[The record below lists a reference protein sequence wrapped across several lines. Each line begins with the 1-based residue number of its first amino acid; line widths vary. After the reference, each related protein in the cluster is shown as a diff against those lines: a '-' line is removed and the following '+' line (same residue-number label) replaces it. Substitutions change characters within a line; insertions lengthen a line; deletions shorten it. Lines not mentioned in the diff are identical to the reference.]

1 MNSPIALQPSK
12 ELHARQN
19 TGYATGLDNMNMLAA
34 IRWQVVAD
42 FLILAV
48 AFYALLHWARSARA
62 LRIALGVLGLHVLA
76 LLARNL
82 DLVITS
88 WVLDASAVL
97 AILVLLLVFQP
108 ELRRA
113 FMRVDSAL
121 RHWPQPVVV
130 GSQTNRAIAS
140 AAFELAQSH
149 LGALLVITRQDS
161 IGELI
166 EGGIAIGAG
175 VSTELLYAIFEKLSP
190 LHDGAVI
197 IEDGRLATANVVLPL
212 TRRQNVPSFYGTR
225 HRAAMGL
232 AERCDAL
239 VVVVSEERSEV
250 TLMDAGAIRPMKH
263 PEQLIATLEG
273 LFSRSREPF
282 QDRLRRLLFANL
294 GLKFAALGLAAV
306 VWSMSFLASGTTI
319 RTVSAPVEFSNVPS
333 GMEVAQQSTDT
344 LEIQL
349 RGSPWI
355 MDSVNPGA
363 LVAQFNLR
371 GLHAGWQTVPFKPN
385 SLDLPPGIQV
395 DRVTPQ
401 RLRVEV
407 IQPGA
412 QR

>member
-1 MNSPIALQPSK
+1 MVA
-12 ELHARQN
+12 
-19 TGYATGLDNMNMLAA
+19 LAA

-48 AFYALLHWARSARA
+48 AFYALLRWARSARA

-76 LLARNL
+76 LIARNL

-88 WVLDASAVL
+88 WVLDASAIL

-121 RHWPQPVVV
+121 KRWPQPIAV
-130 GSQTNRAIAS
+130 GSQANRAIANT
-140 AAFELAQSH
+140 AFELAHSH
-149 LGALLVITRQDS
+149 LGALIVITRRDS
-161 IGELI
+161 ISELV
-166 EGGIAIGAG
+166 EGGVAIGAA
-175 VSTELLYAIFEKLSP
+175 VSSELLYAIFEKLSP

-197 IEDGRLATANVVLPL
+197 IEDGRLVSANVVLPL
-212 TRRQNVPSFYGTR
+212 TRSQEVPNSYGTR

-250 TLMDAGAIRPMKH
+250 TLMDAAAIRHMQE
-263 PEQLIATLEG
+263 PEQLIAMLDKLLTIT
-273 LFSRSREPF
+273 RESF
-282 QDRLRRLLFANL
+282 GERFRRLLTADL

-319 RTVSAPVEFSNVPS
+319 RTVSAPVEFSNVPA
-333 GMEVAQQSTDT
+333 GMEVAQQSTGT

-355 MDSVNPGA
+355 MESLNPQT
-363 LVAQFNLR
+363 LVARIDLR
-371 GLHAGWQTVPFKPN
+371 TLHAGWQTVPFKPR

-395 DRVTPQ
+395 DRVSPE
-401 RLRVEV
+401 LRVDV
-407 IQPGA
+407 IRSGA
-412 QR
+412 QH

>member
-1 MNSPIALQPSK
+1 
-12 ELHARQN
+12 
-19 TGYATGLDNMNMLAA
+19 MLTA

-48 AFYALLHWARSARA
+48 AFYALLRWAISARA
-62 LRIALGVLGLHVLA
+62 LRIALSVLGLHVLA

-113 FMRVDSAL
+113 FMRVDSVL
-121 RHWPQPVVV
+121 RRWPHPVVL
-130 GSQTNRAIAS
+130 GSQANRALATAS
-140 AAFELAQSH
+140 FELAQSH
-149 LGALLVITRQDS
+149 LGALVVVTRQDS
-161 IGELI
+161 IAELI
-166 EGGIAIGAG
+166 EGGVAIGAS
-175 VSTELLYAIFEKLSP
+175 VSAELLYAIFEKLSP

-197 IEDGRLATANVVLPL
+197 ITDDRLAKANVVLPL
-212 TRRQNVPSFYGTR
+212 SRSQDLPSFYGTR

-250 TLMDAGAIRPMKH
+250 TLMEGRTIRHVKEPEEFIAI
-263 PEQLIATLEG
+263 LEG
-273 LFSRSREPF
+273 LLQHKRESSS
-282 QDRLRRLLFANL
+282 DRIRRMLFANL

-319 RTVSAPVEFSNVPS
+319 RTVSAPVEFSNVPP
-333 GMEVAQQSTDT
+333 GMQVAGQSTDA
-344 LEIQL
+344 LEVQL

-355 MDSVNPGA
+355 MESVNPGA
-363 LVAQFNLR
+363 LVARFDLR
-371 GLHAGWQTVPFKPN
+371 TLQAGWQTMRFRPN
-385 SLDLPPGIQV
+385 SLNLPPGIVV

-401 RLRVEV
+401 ILRVD
-407 IQPGA
+407 IIRPGE
-412 QR
+412 QH